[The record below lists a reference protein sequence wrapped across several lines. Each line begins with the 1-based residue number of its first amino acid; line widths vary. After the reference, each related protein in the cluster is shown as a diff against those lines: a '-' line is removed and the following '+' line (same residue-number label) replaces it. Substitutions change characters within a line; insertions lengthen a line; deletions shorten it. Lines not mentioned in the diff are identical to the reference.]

1 MGISPTE
8 GSGVTLGEC
17 DCTAMG
23 GGVERGRLEL
33 ELNFVNRFSTDF
45 FNGTCTYTN
54 NEQQHSHII
63 IMQNT
68 HIQYSKIHKKHSK
81 TTLKA
86 LEMHNT
92 HTCTCI
98 RRTCTLYMHAFI
110 HIMLLYNVQYDIVYI
125 WTRTCTCTCTC
136 IHVIL
141 HNIAKK
147 YYMCTYVSGR
157 RCGVS

>member
-54 NEQQHSHII
+54 NVSSII
-63 IMQNT
+63 HTLSLCRTPIFNILKST
-68 HIQYSKIHKKHSK
+68 KKHSK

-92 HTCTCI
+92 HILHIHVHVHVYI
-98 RRTCTLYMHAFI
+98 RRTL
-110 HIMLLYNVQYDIVYI
+110 
-125 WTRTCTCTCTC
+125 
-136 IHVIL
+136 
-141 HNIAKK
+141 
-147 YYMCTYVSGR
+147 
-157 RCGVS
+157 